1 MINTVE
7 LGRKMMSYAKNID
20 NDTEFNH
27 WCRLA
32 PKLIGMGTAT
42 HPKTLKELSAADQK
56 LVTRAFNILLQN
68 GELVIKG

>member
-7 LGRKMMSYAKNID
+7 LGRKMMAYAKNISD
-20 NDTEFNH
+20 DSEFNR

-42 HPKTLKELSAADQK
+42 HPKNLKELSEDDQA
-56 LVTRAFNILLQN
+56 LVTRAFNLLVHA
-68 GELVIKG
+68 GELTVKN